1 LTSRGGYSSV
11 GRASDCGSEGRGFEP
26 HYSPHL
32 LKRLIFA
39 QKNVRLLV
47 SFSNSIDLSGHG
59 AIGSALALGA
69 RGCQFESGCP
79 DHFFILS
86 NAAHQLRNSSK
97 QASYLL
103 NTGHKYIGFEQATY
117 QSP

>member
-32 LKRLIFA
+32 LKRLIFK

-47 SFSNSIDLSGHG
+47 SFSHSRDLSGHG

-79 DHFFILS
+79 DHFFYYLNS
-86 NAAHQLRNSSK
+86 DYQLQNTSS
-97 QASYLL
+97 QALEL
-103 NTGHKYIGFEQATY
+103 YIFDAIMF
-117 QSP
+117 